1 MDPST
6 PRRTPLFSDE
16 PIAELRGLAALTDPD
31 DDVAAVIDLAVM
43 GARGDG
49 KTQFLVHAIRALHGR
64 APALTGSEQELNL
77 AMMRL
82 VLDPRAQRPDATPP
96 GVVPHFTFRV
106 RAAALFERLG
116 WRGSLGLACR
126 LARVTGLVVAACL
139 FTIVGLVMALRGPVA
154 PAVIVGASGAVLGA
168 AAALLARRRIDSA
181 GEIEIV
187 FWDVAGEQIY
197 SPNAADYHA
206 LLGRLVSARRR
217 RAEALGR
224 PYSFAPVLICNPIA
238 LGTFDE
244 GSPYVRLRA
253 LLPMFASIDRDAS
266 RALVAINRYSVVD
279 RICARGAIRDEIVAV
294 TTRPRGEPATPVQ
307 HVARELVREH
317 CLDAE
322 DGRDGHVAIQ
332 YLRYDTAIRSTVEV
346 DLDAATLAYEY
357 DDGPGTF
364 SGDAHRRFLEWIS
377 GLPRWTPVYVTEPEL
392 KRSEST
398 PPRVAEE
405 PVRSWP
411 TLGSPK
417 LAVAGR
423 GAVPDL
429 GWSAVPSRGPG
440 AGVEKVRA
448 EGSVTREPP
457 KSRPTPV
464 MGSAVSTVEESGG
477 MTASTITDT
486 SGAPVVASPATAT
499 ASEIW
504 ARPPESR

>member
-1 MDPST
+1 VETST
-6 PRRTPLFSDE
+6 PRRTALFVDE

-64 APALTGSEQELNL
+64 APALAGGEQELNL

-106 RAAALFERLG
+106 RAAALFERVG
-116 WRGSLGLACR
+116 WRSSFRLASR
-126 LARVTGLVVAACL
+126 VARVTGLVVVACL
-139 FTIVGLVMALRGPVA
+139 LAATGLAMALRGPIA

-168 AAALLARRRIDSA
+168 VAALIARRRIESA

-206 LLGRLVSARRR
+206 LLDRLVHARRR
-217 RAEALGR
+217 RAESLGR

-253 LLPMFASIDRDAS
+253 LLPMFASIDHHAA
-266 RALVAINRYSVVD
+266 RALIAINRYSVVD
-279 RICARGAIRDEIVAV
+279 RICARGAPRDEVVEV
-294 TTRPRGEPATPVQ
+294 TTRPRGESALPAQ
-307 HVARELVREH
+307 RVARELVREH

-322 DGRDGHVAIQ
+322 DGRDGQLALH
-332 YLRYDTAIRSTVEV
+332 YLRYDTAIRSTVDADPE
-346 DLDAATLAYEY
+346 AATLAYEY

-364 SGDAHRRFLEWIS
+364 SGDAHRRFLAWVS
-377 GLPRWTPVYVTEPEL
+377 GLPRWTPV
-392 KRSEST
+392 
-398 PPRVAEE
+398 
-405 PVRSWP
+405 
-411 TLGSPK
+411 
-417 LAVAGR
+417 
-423 GAVPDL
+423 
-429 GWSAVPSRGPG
+429 
-440 AGVEKVRA
+440 
-448 EGSVTREPP
+448 
-457 KSRPTPV
+457 
-464 MGSAVSTVEESGG
+464 
-477 MTASTITDT
+477 
-486 SGAPVVASPATAT
+486 VASEEAPAAVVPPPPVPAPATAHD
-499 ASEIW
+499 AW
-504 ARPPESR
+504 ARPTGPR

>member
-1 MDPST
+1 MDAST
-6 PRRTPLFSDE
+6 PRRTSLFVDE
-16 PIAELRGLAALTDPD
+16 PIAELRGLASLTDPD
-31 DDVAAVIDLAVM
+31 DEVAAVIDLAVM

-82 VLDPRAQRPDATPP
+82 VLDPRAPRPDATPP

-116 WRGSLGLACR
+116 WRGSLRLACR
-126 LARVTGLVVAACL
+126 LARVTTLVVASCMFVIA
-139 FTIVGLVMALRGPVA
+139 GLALALRGPVA
-154 PAVIVGASGAVLGA
+154 PAVIVGAIGAVVGA
-168 AAALLARRRIDSA
+168 CAALIARRRIEGA

-206 LLGRLVSARRR
+206 LLGRLASARRR
-217 RAEALGR
+217 RAETLGR

-279 RICARGAIRDEIVAV
+279 RICARGAPRDEVVAV
-294 TTRPRGEPATPVQ
+294 TTRPRGEPAAPAQ

-322 DGRDGHVAIQ
+322 DGRDGDVAIE
-332 YLRYDTAIRSTVEV
+332 YMRYDTAIRSTVEA
-346 DLDAATLAYEY
+346 DLDAATVAYEY
-357 DDGPGTF
+357 DDGPGMF
-364 SGDAHRRFLEWIS
+364 SGDAHRRFLEWVS
-377 GLPRWTPVYVTEPEL
+377 GLPRWTPPVVIERAPLAPRAEPQP
-392 KRSEST
+392 T
-398 PPRVAEE
+398 AE
-405 PVRSWP
+405 PVRAWP
-411 TLGSPK
+411 TLGSPG
-417 LAVAGR
+417 LAMAGP
-423 GAVPDL
+423 AVTDRA
-429 GWSAVPSRGPG
+429 WSRVP
-440 AGVEKVRA
+440 ETVRA
-448 EGSVTREPP
+448 AGSVTREREPRA
-457 KSRPTPV
+457 SAPTPR
-464 MGSAVSTVEESGG
+464 MGSDVVTAEGG
-477 MTASTITDT
+477 ITMTTLAEPALDD
-486 SGAPVVASPATAT
+486 SPLPAKATAT
-499 ASEIW
+499 ATDVW
-504 ARPPESR
+504 ARPTGPR

>member
-6 PRRTPLFSDE
+6 PRRTPLFVDE

-116 WRGSLGLACR
+116 WRGSFRLACR
-126 LARVTGLVVAACL
+126 LARITTVVLVACMLGVLGFALAMRGAA
-139 FTIVGLVMALRGPVA
+139 A
-154 PAVIVGASGAVLGA
+154 PAVIALGSGALLGGV
-168 AAALLARRRIDSA
+168 AALIARRRIETA

-197 SPNAADYHA
+197 SSSAADYHA

-217 RAEALGR
+217 RAESLGR

-279 RICARGAIRDEIVAV
+279 RICARGAPRDEIVAV
-294 TTRPRGEPATPVQ
+294 TTRPRGEPATPAQ
-307 HVARELVREH
+307 SVARELVREH

-332 YLRYDTAIRSTVEV
+332 YLRYDTAIRSTVDV

-364 SGDAHRRFLEWIS
+364 SGDAHRRFLEWVS
-377 GLPRWTPVYVTEPEL
+377 GLPRWTPASASEPEL
-392 KRSEST
+392 VAISQRLLRRETAAVRTAPATST
-398 PPRVAEE
+398 SPTSPGPFVPLSPIPAASIPPSA
-405 PVRSWP
+405 PS
-411 TLGSPK
+411 SPMP
-417 LAVAGR
+417 AASPI
-423 GAVPDL
+423 AS
-429 GWSAVPSRGPG
+429 SAI
-440 AGVEKVRA
+440 
-448 EGSVTREPP
+448 
-457 KSRPTPV
+457 PTP
-464 MGSAVSTVEESGG
+464 
-477 MTASTITDT
+477 
-486 SGAPVVASPATAT
+486 AP
-499 ASEIW
+499 ASEVW
-504 ARPPESR
+504 ARPPGAR

>member
-6 PRRTPLFSDE
+6 PRRTPLFGDE
-16 PIAELRGLAALTDPD
+16 PIAELRGLSALTDPD

-116 WRGSLGLACR
+116 WRGSVRLACR
-126 LARVTGLVVAACL
+126 LARVTGLVIAACL
-139 FTIVGLVMALRGPVA
+139 FVIVGLAMALRGPVA
-154 PAVIVGASGAVLGA
+154 PAVIVAASGAVLGA
-168 AAALLARRRIDSA
+168 AAALLARGRIERA

-217 RAEALGR
+217 RAEQLGR

-279 RICARGAIRDEIVAV
+279 RICARGAIRDEVVAV
-294 TTRPRGEPATPVQ
+294 TTRPRGEPVSAPQ
-307 HVARELVREH
+307 QVARELVREH

-332 YLRYDTAIRSTVEV
+332 YLRYDTAIRSTVDV

-364 SGDAHRRFLEWIS
+364 SGDAHKRFLEWVS
-377 GLPRWTPVYVTEPEL
+377 ELPRWSQPGVSEHEVKRLDDTPART
-392 KRSEST
+392 T
-398 PPRVAEE
+398 AE
-405 PVRSWP
+405 PVRAWP

-417 LAVAGR
+417 LAVAGD
-423 GAVPDL
+423 GAVRDA
-429 GWSAVPSRGPG
+429 GWSREP
-440 AGVEKVRA
+440 VRA
-448 EGSVTREPP
+448 AGSVMREPEP
-457 KSRPTPV
+457 ARAHAPTPV
-464 MGSAVSTVEESGG
+464 MGSSIATPRPDDAAAA
-477 MTASTITDT
+477 TASTTPSTPIPT
-486 SGAPVVASPATAT
+486 P
-499 ASEIW
+499 EIW
-504 ARPPESR
+504 ARPR